1 MAEATKSG
9 ERLIKA
15 EEVLKHQKE
24 GDLWLIIDG
33 DVYDATKF
41 VDEHPGG
48 EEVLHDV
55 AGTDATDAFDD
66 IGHSDEAREIL
77 SGLKIGK
84 LDGDLPT
91 GISNS
96 DEKGSKGS
104 QQSQVPLFAVTALLL
119 ALIALFYAKQ

>member
-1 MAEATKSG
+1 MAEATKSS

-24 GDLWLIIDG
+24 GDLWMIIDG

-48 EEVLHDV
+48 EEVLQDV

-77 SGLKIGK
+77 SGMKIGK

-91 GISNS
+91 GISSS

-104 QQSQVPLFAVTALLL
+104 QQSQFPLFAVTALLL